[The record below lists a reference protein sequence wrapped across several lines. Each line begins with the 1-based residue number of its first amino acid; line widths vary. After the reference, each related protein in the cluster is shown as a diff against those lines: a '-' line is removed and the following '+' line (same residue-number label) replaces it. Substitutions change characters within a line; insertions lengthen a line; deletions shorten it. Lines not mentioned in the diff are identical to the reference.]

1 MNIQPKDTSRGHFI
15 VSLVK
20 SLVRIFAGTALFLS
34 GPGWVA
40 VAGAALVVAEVLGIL
55 EEVV

>member
-1 MNIQPKDTSRGHFI
+1 MNIQPKDTSRGHFL

-20 SLVRIFAGTALFLS
+20 SLVRIVAGTALLL
-34 GPGWVA
+34 GGTGWIA
-40 VAGAALVVAEVLGIL
+40 VAGAALIVAEVLGIV